1 MATKNTPMRT
11 ILDRIDFINST
22 VETMLKSIYYDMEG
36 EEYEGIEIERFWGL
50 LTRMFSL
57 ELGLK
62 EKISFHVLL
71 FLQ

>member
-1 MATKNTPMRT
+1 MRT

>member
-1 MATKNTPMRT
+1 MRT

-36 EEYEGIEIERFWGL
+36 EEYEGIVIERFWGL